1 MIAGLPH
8 YNLLPKQG
16 LSTHQCFPVTWHL
29 RSLQRQAPRVEAPS
43 PQTLETK
50 ERRPTPLFCHCAIHL
65 QVKAHK
71 GSVTCQDGSCRSG
84 RAH

>member
-16 LSTHQCFPVTWHL
+16 LSTHYCFPVTWHL

-43 PQTLETK
+43 PQTMETK
-50 ERRPTPLFCHCAIHL
+50 ELRPDSTVLPLCTHL
-65 QVKAHK
+65 KIKSHK
-71 GSVTCQDGSCRSG
+71 GSVTCQDCSCTSG